1 MPRKITV
8 YENGAPRQMW
18 GVDAHEA
25 VQRDP
30 NRWSLSPPET
40 TAAAPV
46 AAVPRPAPL
55 ARPVTKGKPRGRP
68 FQRKTPAPVAAP
80 PAPEPEPD
88 VDPVTGET
96 AE

>member
-1 MPRKITV
+1 MPVKVTV

-30 NRWSLSPPET
+30 KRWSLSPPET
-40 TAAAPV
+40 ASPAPV
-46 AAVPRPAPL
+46 ASAPRPDRL
-55 ARPVTKGKPRGRP
+55 ARPVAKGKPRGRP

-80 PAPEPEPD
+80 APEP
-88 VDPVTGET
+88 PVVPQAGATGE
-96 AE
+96 